1 MFNPYLVQREKEMNR
16 QQALARAERSRLAR
30 LAKGD
35 RVSRRFH
42 LLATVGGVFHRIK
55 SLLTR
60 ERYAGWFER
69 STQNSSDPYRSGG
82 GSDREWDPQRTS
94 S

>member
-1 MFNPYLVQREKEMNR
+1 MFNPYLVQRQKEMDR
-16 QQALARAERSRLAR
+16 QQALANAERFRLAR

-35 RVSRRFH
+35 RVSRRLH
-42 LLATVGGVFHRIK
+42 LLATVGEVFSRIK

-60 ERYAGWFER
+60 DRYASWFER
-69 STQNSSDPYRSGG
+69 AAQNSSDPYKRGG
-82 GSDREWDPQRTS
+82 ASDRKWDPQRTS